1 MNDRRPFPDPNPQI
15 FAVNDRVRTMCP
27 GFRHGQAGRITEVI
41 PSVRPCDYSYSITL
55 DDGLKVRTAG
65 EWLQADAS
73 PADTSPPDPAKPADS
88 PAGPVVGSSAKPVDS
103 PTSPDPGPLEI
114 RVPWPER
121 FALAASILG
130 GPVESIGPGSGN
142 PDMKILAAPWKLG
155 ARYASR
161 LEISGDVASAMFR
174 AVSAVPD
181 FRFAL
186 VKVWFE
192 AEHVRHFEAEQGGP
206 VCVPR
211 EPDPNGHDRVASDTA
226 SADTAS
232 ADTDSVGPKPQ
243 APAKPD
249 PQPLVFPMRTRVRVN
264 QSAPQPYSGMVGEIH
279 GYHFRAKGPITASI
293 RKPSG
298 FIHAGLSLDWIEP
311 IDQDAKPVEF
321 ADV

>member
-226 SADTAS
+226 SPCGPAS
-232 ADTDSVGPKPQ
+232 ASTSPPPSHTPAWSGKSMDTTSEPKGRSP
-243 APAKPD
+243 P
-249 PQPLVFPMRTRVRVN
+249 
-264 QSAPQPYSGMVGEIH
+264 
-279 GYHFRAKGPITASI
+279 
-293 RKPSG
+293 PSG
-298 FIHAGLSLDWIEP
+298 SHPDSSTRDCPSTGSSPSIKTPNPWNSPMFDGCLIASREGPEP
-311 IDQDAKPVEF
+311 VAPEGNP
-321 ADV
+321 